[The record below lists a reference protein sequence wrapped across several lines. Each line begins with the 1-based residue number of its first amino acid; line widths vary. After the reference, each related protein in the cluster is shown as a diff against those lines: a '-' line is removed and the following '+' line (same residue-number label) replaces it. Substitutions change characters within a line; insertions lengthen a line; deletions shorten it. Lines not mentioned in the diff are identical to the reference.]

1 MFEKFTTDELDAI
14 ARQHGASW
22 TDSKR
27 AYIEFEKWK
36 NFGLKAGFAAGFLM
50 GIWLIVFALKIHSV
64 SGFIVFFIPLGGGS
78 TLAGGILGFVSIA
91 IVEQVFKSTTKTGRL
106 LRVIV
111 EASESHHGSGR
122 STQVRDDFES
132 DLDSLIQMSQEKGS
146 YLLRRSR
153 LKNDPTVI
161 YEHYATIAKN
171 NLTSTTLSD
180 DVKRRSLD
188 FIGNLASL
196 LDSVADD
203 HLVEKL
209 EQKSEIAAEAQQ
221 FLQRHGATLEGGRV
235 SEMKII
241 LDKYIATSPNDADSE
256 TLRKK
261 TLDFRLQKRC
271 ANEFSSWQYLVPAR
285 D

>member
-1 MFEKFTTDELDAI
+1 VFEKFTTDELDAI
-14 ARQHGASW
+14 SRQHGASW
-22 TDSKR
+22 TDAKR
-27 AYIEFEKWK
+27 AYIEFERWK
-36 NFGLKAGFAAGFLM
+36 NLGLKAGFVAGFLM
-50 GIWLIVFALKIHSV
+50 GIWLIVFALEIHSV
-64 SGFIVFFIPLGGGS
+64 LGFIVFFIPLGGGS
-78 TLAGGILGFVSIA
+78 ILAGGILGFVSIA

-111 EASESHHGSGR
+111 EASESNRGSGW

-161 YEHYATIAKN
+161 YEHYAIIVKN
-171 NLTSTTLSD
+171 NLASTTFRDAS
-180 DVKRRSLD
+180 KRQSLE

-203 HLVEKL
+203 HLVELL
-209 EQKSEIAAEAQQ
+209 EQKSEVAVEAQK
-221 FLQRHGATLEGGRV
+221 FIQRHGSNLESRV

-241 LDKYIATSPNDADSE
+241 VDEYIAMSPNDADSE
-256 TLRKK
+256 TLRIK

-271 ANEFSSWQYLVPAR
+271 ADEFSGWQYLVSGR

>member
-1 MFEKFTTDELDAI
+1 VFEKFTTDELDAI

-22 TDSKR
+22 TESKR
-27 AYIEFEKWK
+27 AYIEFERWK
-36 NFGLKAGFAAGFLM
+36 NFGLKAGFVAGFFL

-64 SGFIVFFIPLGGGS
+64 LGFITFFIPLGGGS
-78 TLAGGILGFVSIA
+78 TLAGGILGYVLVS
-91 IVEQVFKSTTKTGRL
+91 IVEQVYKSTTKTGRL

-111 EASESHHGSGR
+111 EASESHRGSGW

-153 LKNDPTVI
+153 LKNDPPVI

-171 NLTSTTLSD
+171 NLASTTLSN

-203 HLVEKL
+203 HLVEIL
-209 EQKSEIAAEAQQ
+209 ERKSDIAAKAQQ
-221 FLQRHGATLEGGRV
+221 FMQRHGSNLESRV
-235 SEMKII
+235 SEMKIVV
-241 LDKYIATSPNDADSE
+241 DEYIATTPNDADLE
-256 TLRKK
+256 TLSKK
-261 TLDFRLQKRC
+261 SLDFRLQKRC
-271 ANEFSSWQYLVPAR
+271 ADEFSSWQYLVSGR